1 MSSLLNTLLNQG
13 SSRHYNSW
21 TGMGGEGADR
31 KDRHG
36 IEGGDLRGEGR
47 GKERGGKKRFVGMEE
62 GGMGKWNSL
71 G

>member
-1 MSSLLNTLLNQG
+1 
-13 SSRHYNSW
+13 
-21 TGMGGEGADR
+21 MGGEGADR

-62 GGMGKWNSL
+62 DGMGKWNSL